1 MEGLLFPIIMLA
13 VTLVGGGIFLL
24 VLKHQ
29 KPKNQ
34 NSGESTAIRTAQE
47 FINVRDVKDKYLY
60 TKDGL
65 VLVFLRVHSIS
76 IDLYSKSEKNSLIR
90 QLTAELSDIQ
100 YPFKF
105 MAVSRPVDISP
116 LIADMQSMLK
126 DAGDKQKEL
135 LRQEILQMSG
145 YALSGEIVERQFYIS
160 LWEKYEDGSAMD
172 GTEKDL
178 FKRASL
184 LAEKFSGNGIGCDV
198 LTEKE
203 IIRLLNLVNNPSY
216 THLED
221 TEYSASVP
229 TLKEDIYA

>member
-13 VTLVGGGIFLL
+13 VTLFGGGIFLL
-24 VLKHQ
+24 VLKNQ
-29 KPKNQ
+29 KPKHQ
-34 NSGESTAIRTAQE
+34 NSEETTAIRTAQE

-60 TKDGL
+60 TKDGM
-65 VLVFLRVHSIS
+65 VLTFLRVHSIS
-76 IDLYSKSEKNSLIR
+76 IDLYSKSEKHSLIR

-116 LIADMQSMLK
+116 LITDMQSMLK

-160 LWEKYEDGSAMD
+160 LWDKYEDGV
-172 GTEKDL
+172 EKDL
-178 FKRASL
+178 FKRAVL

-221 TEYSASVP
+221 TEYSASIP
-229 TLKEDIYA
+229 MLKEDIYA